1 MFHQTRAVATM
12 PVSEDQVEQVILDLE
27 GKFSAGIDG
36 VPDLIVEKCLKCIK
50 KLLID
55 M

>member
-1 MFHQTRAVATM
+1 VATM
-12 PVSEDQVEQVILDLE
+12 PVSEDQVEKAILDLE
-27 GKFSAGIDG
+27 GKFLAGIDG
-36 VPDLIVEKCLKCIK
+36 VPDLLVEKCLKCIK